1 MPGKV
6 KGLLHWCK
14 KVTDGYRGGEVT
26 DMTSSWKNGLA
37 FCALIHR
44 FRPHL
49 IDYGSLIPTNVYD
62 NNKLAY
68 SIAEKELGIMS
79 LLDPND
85 MAEMATPDR
94 NSVALYVSQLY
105 EFFKDEPIVE
115 REVEYK
121 YTEMDLMN
129 MKSAVLEETL
139 DEKSKLDNGINK
151 EISSSTGIISTGSS
165 EAKSA
170 EDILKND
177 NLEGTGKSDNEH
189 SVETAVEFTEM
200 GKAKKKDSSSDIDD
214 IFETNAALLQD
225 ISKQDD
231 DIKEESNNIDTNI
244 ENSLGKKDF
253 DVCDSVS
260 IPENISGA
268 YKSDAVV
275 KAAVCAGI
283 TAVAVTAS
291 GDNDAEALDDV
302 LGNKNLH
309 KETDKDMQS
318 KLQNG
323 KAIIPEIQITVFKD
337 GEPSQE
343 VETSHAEKSIEESKS
358 LSKEQCVDPE
368 VETKIKSMHAQSIAT
383 SSSDSFQSGEY
394 IIVDNEKAKQGLVEL
409 ETANI
414 SGKVLVDV
422 DTNVK
427 RCSSPE
433 NSKKRLE
440 SYSSESFT
448 SSSSST
454 SSESD
459 KVHQQGE
466 RAIQVS
472 NIPDI
477 FNPNLVVPDKDSE
490 TEIFVD
496 EDDEEPPAL
505 PAVGPPPLPDQQN
518 EEPYDDDEVVMQG
531 ELEVLCPEPEK
542 SGILSSDPATADQT
556 VEGTP
561 SEQRADGEEKF
572 SEIPEPLNVTTE
584 NDFPDQT
591 VTEAV
596 AELQPLDEDQ
606 STVEPSPE
614 KHEVDEELI
623 IVSQQESSLEYVPV
637 EQPQSTSVIPENTET
652 GRSANINTDG
662 DGVKVPGQDKAEICH
677 SSSSSDSSSDS
688 SSSSEDEGR
697 NIERKSDTDK
707 KKVTDSKKLPDPDS
721 AEKEEIEKKEPS
733 TSRAL
738 EISEESNKQNV
749 PLYNA
754 EKEFAPIIVCMPVMR
769 IKSMSSTESISDDD
783 KIEDPSTGRKLTEK
797 AESKDVSIKDRSV
810 HEIAKD
816 LVSEII
822 SNAVQKFSFEST
834 PDQSYK
840 MDEKIVSDK
849 VSKLER
855 NADTKALDN
864 KGASKQMPFEKDI
877 HAVSLDIDP
886 SVLRKAEEMA
896 RKMAEKESVIQQ
908 SPRSPTE
915 ESFKFKD
922 EIENENSKPQAK
934 RKDNEK
940 SADKEKPVEK
950 DKEDA
955 KARRME
961 ILRQLQRS
969 TRPTKKIVE
978 DADVD
983 NSDSL
988 SDSSSGFKKKMTMWV
1003 RKSSTAQEPDETVS
1017 TSGSSTPDSASRKSF
1032 PCFPSSPVQTPTSP
1046 RDDHS
1051 NLQKLTQSLPSSP
1064 RPGSVAEHVRRLS
1077 QSAQQKPEPS
1087 VPEPD
1092 KGASIDTVVLRRPK
1106 LAGNNQEKAMFRRSA
1121 GGITSGFV
1129 LSRPSRLSQP
1139 IKVSVK
1145 PLVQRYSHIEEN
1157 KEVNDLSPA
1166 PSPRSSRNSGDFSL
1180 VVKPL
1185 NERRYTE
1192 DEINTKKKAELERKD
1207 SLKRNNPP
1215 KRELAMNR
1223 PRSRS
1228 SSRERNVWQHDYE
1241 SDVIT
1246 SPATD
1251 TITSVTRR
1259 DSFEVK
1265 VRPVSL
1271 QLKQDENV
1279 SGNGQDLPRRHSLT
1293 STGSSPTKSGSKVN
1307 ISIQPLSP
1315 RYRSDSDSNAPD
1327 PVVEKVISPEQQAL
1341 STVAPDKLTQ
1351 ERHSRP
1357 RTSLSPRWT
1366 SKIDTSK
1373 KDPKTEPLTV
1383 TTKRPG
1389 RSVLNYVQSCLNQKS
1404 TPKSIPEKAAP
1415 IQRPATFTSADI
1427 DKPFVE
1433 KRNLRNT
1440 LSSDT
1445 QPSLTQP
1452 KKVDQEQFDKQIN
1465 VMVDSRTSLKKPSKV
1480 DNVTICNSIFGSKA
1494 KITLKKEEPDLERDN
1509 STIDIVKTHS
1519 ASSSSSSSSSASSSF
1534 VNEHND
1540 KEHLVHATKDIE
1552 IEIVDL
1558 PKHKVDG
1565 KQMIKEVKGTPS
1577 PTLENSIMPVSLPA
1591 DIDESQK
1598 PLSCKR
1604 KSRSDSSSSS
1614 GSSDSENDKDD
1625 SVSLPSLPA
1634 KSAGKAET
1642 ESDTGVVAEEMPKP
1656 PSEKKKSLSESSSSS
1671 STSDNENEK
1680 EDSDK
1685 KPSSPAK
1692 LRKEDTG
1699 RFKEAAVEEIPKV
1712 EAGHSAA
1719 LNVPQ
1724 QAPEKDTKV
1733 QSSSV
1738 ISTIP
1743 ISEGS
1748 VDNDVQKQTKSQ
1760 KKSGSASSS
1769 SSSSSDSEGD
1779 KDDGDNKPGLAV
1791 EDDKT
1796 YTEASVKEMPTIAS
1810 ELTVTLNVPMP
1821 ADENESEKPSSVK
1834 STISV
1839 LQRPEDADAIELQK
1853 PLHSKEKHESGSS
1866 SSSSDSESE
1875 RDDGGNQ
1882 QSLPVKLE
1890 NKDTKADT
1898 EVVME
1903 EVPKDVAENTVKVN
1917 VPHVVDEKDTDK
1929 LSPMISTIHDSHI
1942 PIVINARELEEPKQG
1957 KKKSQSDSSSS
1968 SSSIDS
1974 KSDTDGDVNQPS
1986 QYVKI
1991 SEEVTKKA
1999 TEAAEEDIPKVQNA
2013 AIFFEPQPS
2022 DRKDP
2027 DEPVTVICN
2036 MPVSQTPAEM
2046 VSVESEKPVRG
2057 KKKSRSQSSSSSSS
2071 SSDSEGE
2078 KNDVEKNEIHDVKT
2092 PDSAIIIDGGEI
2104 PPLVTAHDTGKDFA
2118 EPAAFPHTDDEV
2130 EITSLP
2136 GKEVSDS
2143 GVLKTDIAIPEIQV
2157 HACEEAEIKHD
2168 MKMDENNEPDYIT
2181 KKPVD
2186 SHDSSSDSSGSEEKK
2201 EGENLSSNSTSSVS
2215 SAEIE
2220 KPELKEGLK
2229 TIILELEKEIDLQ
2242 EHKAPGA
2249 CEAADTGSV
2258 EISPIQEHRVIQ
2270 PMLNAPLSFKEDNEE
2285 ISEKDLFEDFDS
2297 LVTSLQNQEE
2307 MIEYAKDLDVVAED
2321 DEVENVREQEIGE
2334 KPNDLDV
2341 LNADKSLSSISNS
2354 SVSQKSEEAG
2364 PSVSAVEQDFKDISP
2379 GDMDITVN
2387 APNVTGDQMVVE
2399 AEIAILP
2406 EKVETVEAEIISSE
2420 TPEGTAIKKDTGSAV
2435 KNKDLHSSSSSSTS
2449 SSSSPSSSDKEDE
2462 LLKNVIEDSQPFKAP
2477 LLEEIIDNSPQK
2489 AEHIAE
2495 KNDIDAEMSV
2505 SLNNQED
2512 DKIPVD
2518 KEKDV
2523 DEKSQD
2529 VSDQSPIDR
2538 HVPALS
2544 IIQLEDPIILSAVAD
2559 ANNITS
2565 PLDVKVSILETSIE
2579 GIDRSSPVLFPE
2591 EEVLKQHGFTDIIS
2605 ESPEEDPI
2613 LQSAIKDAAVE
2624 ERKKKLRKDSA
2635 SSSSS
2640 SSDSEDEDKEDKKK
2654 PDDDKKSKTKDNETD
2669 ISKSD
2674 SALDQSAES
2683 VKMEAQPAHSNKDEE
2698 QTGQD
2703 DKVEDQSVQ
2712 SESED
2717 GMKYKFQGK
2726 DGNCYLLLDS
2736 DPTSPVAKTLI
2747 AMEKQKSEKLKNSS
2761 QCSIQDEQLENLKNS
2776 SLSSMSDDDIKNLKN
2791 ASLSSMSDD
2800 QIQNVIDSITKKQ
2813 TEYIPVSD
2821 ISVSLKNPEYL
2832 FTQVFDPFEMELIE
2846 PRQESFIE
2854 AEVIYPENETL
2865 AEVLEESGNRD
2876 DSDLKLDIGELI
2888 NEPVKE
2894 PESIDVEENTTCD
2907 NEESF
2912 LENNMKEFP
2921 HIVDVQDENVIACQ
2935 PNLFPER
2942 EKTFIEHKV
2951 HEHPMGT
2958 STESSSSSSSSSDT
2972 SRMSSSN
2979 GSDNK
2984 LRKKRKKKRKTKH
2997 TKKKDIKKEE
3007 LVKCDEEYSEPK
3019 RRKLS
3024 NSSDS
3029 ETENIKPSE
3038 EEQTVPNERLVNKPS
3053 AKSNGKGK
3061 DIQEETKEIGERI
3074 ENVQNE
3080 KDIPLEKADE
3090 ESYVIIGDMRHD
3102 MRKTFANNDTLD
3114 DKATSENKVPLKK
3127 LDKVKSST
3135 SGDSSSSSESSE
3147 SDTEVEKNVIQIE
3160 KDNIHIDEVKSKVYH
3175 SDDNLKSEIK
3185 KEDFKDKSG
3194 SDKSDSD
3201 REEIIEIS
3209 KHVEPLRLRKVSKH
3223 EEIPNYENWPL
3234 VKADVRT
3241 EGDNKDT
3248 EKDTSNQDTDEK

>member
-85 MAEMATPDR
+85 MAEMAAPDR

-121 YTEMDLMN
+121 YTERDLMN
-129 MKSAVLEETL
+129 MKSAVLEEML

-151 EISSSTGIISTGSS
+151 EISSSTGIISTSSS
-165 EAKSA
+165 EAKFA

-177 NLEGTGKSDNEH
+177 DLEGTGKSDNEH

-214 IFETNAALLQD
+214 IFEINAAMLQD

-244 ENSLGKKDF
+244 ENNLGKKDF

-283 TAVAVTAS
+283 TAVAITAS
-291 GDNDAEALDDV
+291 GDNDDEALDDV
-302 LGNKNLH
+302 LGNKNLQ

-337 GEPSQE
+337 GEPPQE
-343 VETSHAEKSIEESKS
+343 VEKSHAEKSIEESKS

-394 IIVDNEKAKQGLVEL
+394 IIDDDEHAKQGFAEL
-409 ETANI
+409 ENSKL
-414 SGKVLVDV
+414 SGKYLEDV
-422 DTNVK
+422 VTNVE
-427 RCSSPE
+427 RCSSPD
-433 NSKKRLE
+433 NPKKKLE

-448 SSSSST
+448 SSSSYA

-459 KVHQQGE
+459 KIHQQGD

-518 EEPYDDDEVVMQG
+518 EEEYNDNEVVMQG
-531 ELEVLCPEPEK
+531 ELEVLCPEPEN
-542 SGILSSDPATADQT
+542 SGILSSDPATAEQT
-556 VEGTP
+556 VAGTL
-561 SEQRADGEEKF
+561 SEQHADDEEKL
-572 SEIPEPLNVTTE
+572 SEIPEPLNVTTV
-584 NDFPDQT
+584 NAVLDQT

-596 AELQPLDEDQ
+596 CELQRLDEDQ
-606 STVEPSPE
+606 STVEPSSE
-614 KHEVDEELI
+614 NLEVDEELI
-623 IVSQQESSLEYVPV
+623 IVSQQKSSLENMPV
-637 EQPQSTSVIPENTET
+637 EHPPDTLVIAENTET
-652 GRSANINTDG
+652 SSSANINTDG
-662 DGVKVPGQDKAEICH
+662 DGVPGQDKAKIRH

-688 SSSSEDEGR
+688 SSSSEDEGK
-697 NIERKSDTDK
+697 NLESKSDTDK
-707 KKVTDSKKLPDPDS
+707 KKVNDSKKLCDPDS
-721 AEKEEIEKKEPS
+721 AEKEEIGRKEPL

-738 EISEESNKQNV
+738 EISEVSNKQNV

-754 EKEFAPIIVCMPVMR
+754 EKEFAPIMCMPVMR

-783 KIEDPSTGRKLTEK
+783 KVEDPSTSRKLTEK
-797 AESKDVSIKDRSV
+797 AESKDTSKDRSV

-822 SNAVQKFSFEST
+822 SNAVQKLSSESI

-855 NADTKALDN
+855 SADTKVLDN
-864 KGASKQMPFEKDI
+864 KGASKHMPFEKDI
-877 HAVSLDIDP
+877 HAVSLDVDP

-896 RKMAEKESVIQQ
+896 RKMAEKESEMQQ

-922 EIENENSKPQAK
+922 EIENDDSKQQAK
-934 RKDNEK
+934 SKVKEK
-940 SADKEKPVEK
+940 SIDKEKPVDKEKPEEK

-978 DADVD
+978 DADID
-983 NSDSL
+983 NGDSV
-988 SDSSSGFKKKMTMWV
+988 SDSSSGFKRKMTMWV

-1032 PCFPSSPVQTPTSP
+1032 PSFPSSPVHTPTSP

-1092 KGASIDTVVLRRPK
+1092 KGASDDTVVLRRPK
-1106 LAGNNQEKAMFRRSA
+1106 LAGNNQEKAMFRRST

-1157 KEVNDLSPA
+1157 KEVNNLSTS

-1207 SLKRNNPP
+1207 SLKRKNPP

-1246 SPATD
+1246 SPAND
-1251 TITSVTRR
+1251 TTTSLTRR

-1293 STGSSPTKSGSKVN
+1293 SAGSSPTKSGSKVN

-1327 PVVEKVISPEQQAL
+1327 PVAEKVISPEQQAL
-1341 STVAPDKLTQ
+1341 STVAPEKLTQ

-1452 KKVDQEQFDKQIN
+1452 KKVDHEKVDKQIY
-1465 VMVDSRTSLKKPSKV
+1465 VTVDSRPSLKKPSKV

-1509 STIDIVKTHS
+1509 STKDIVKTHL
-1519 ASSSSSSSSSASSSF
+1519 ASSSSSASSSF
-1534 VNEHND
+1534 VNEHDD

-1558 PKHKVDG
+1558 PKHTADEE
-1565 KQMIKEVKGTPS
+1565 QMIKEVKGTPS
-1577 PTLENSIMPVSLPA
+1577 PTVENSIMPVSLPA

-1614 GSSDSENDKDD
+1614 GSSDSENDKDN
-1625 SVSLPSLPA
+1625 SVSLRSLPA

-1724 QAPEKDTKV
+1724 QAPEKDTEV

-1748 VDNDVQKQTKSQ
+1748 VDIDVQKQTKSQ
-1760 KKSGSASSS
+1760 KKSGSDSSS

-1853 PLHSKEKHESGSS
+1853 PLHSKEKHESGGS

-1917 VPHVVDEKDTDK
+1917 VPHVVDEKDTDEP
-1929 LSPMISTIHDSHI
+1929 SPMISTIHDSHI
-1942 PIVINARELEEPKQG
+1942 PIVIDARELEEPKQG

-1968 SSSIDS
+1968 SSSIDI

-1986 QYVKI
+1986 QSVKI

-1999 TEAAEEDIPKVQNA
+1999 TEAAEEEIPKVQNA
-2013 AIFFEPQPS
+2013 ATFFEPQPS

-2036 MPVSQTPAEM
+2036 MPVSQTPVEM
-2046 VSVESEKPVRG
+2046 VSVESEKPVGG

-2092 PDSAIIIDGGEI
+2092 PDSAIIIDGSEI

-2168 MKMDENNEPDYIT
+2168 MKMDENNESDYIA
-2181 KKPVD
+2181 KKPVE

-2249 CEAADTGSV
+2249 CEEADTGSV
-2258 EISPIQEHRVIQ
+2258 ESSPIQEHSVIQ

-2321 DEVENVREQEIGE
+2321 DEVESVREQEIGE
-2334 KPNDLDV
+2334 KPNDVDV
-2341 LNADKSLSSISNS
+2341 LNADKSMSSTSNS
-2354 SVSQKSEEAG
+2354 SVSQKSEESG
-2364 PSVSAVEQDFKDISP
+2364 PSVSAVEQDFKDINP

-2420 TPEGTAIKKDTGSAV
+2420 TPEGTAIKIDTGSAV

-2449 SSSSPSSSDKEDE
+2449 SSSSSSSSDKEDE

-2495 KNDIDAEMSV
+2495 KNEIDAEMSV
-2505 SLNNQED
+2505 PLNNQED

-2523 DEKSQD
+2523 DEKSQG
-2529 VSDQSPIDR
+2529 VSDQSPTDR

-2565 PLDVKVSILETSIE
+2565 PLDVKVSILETNIVE

-2605 ESPEEDPI
+2605 ESSEEDPI
-2613 LQSAIKDAAVE
+2613 LKSAIKDAAVE

-2635 SSSSS
+2635 SSSRS

-2669 ISKSD
+2669 ISKPD
-2674 SALDQSAES
+2674 SALGQSAES

-2761 QCSIQDEQLENLKNS
+2761 QSSIQDEQIENLKNS

-2800 QIQNVIDSITKKQ
+2800 QIQNVIDSITMKQ

-2865 AEVLEESGNRD
+2865 TEVLEESENKD
-2876 DSDLKLDIGELI
+2876 DSDLKLDIDELI

-2907 NEESF
+2907 NEESY
-2912 LENNMKEFP
+2912 LENKMKEFP
-2921 HIVDVQDENVIACQ
+2921 HFVDMQDENVIICQ
-2935 PNLFPER
+2935 PNLLPER
-2942 EKTFIEHKV
+2942 KNTFIEHKV
-2951 HEHPMGT
+2951 HEHPTGT

-2972 SRMSSSN
+2972 SRTSSSN

-3053 AKSNGKGK
+3053 AKSNKKGK
-3061 DIQEETKEIGERI
+3061 EVQEETKEIGERI
-3074 ENVQNE
+3074 ENVHNE
-3080 KDIPLEKADE
+3080 KDIPLEITDE
-3090 ESYVIIGDMRHD
+3090 ESYVIIGDLRHD
-3102 MRKTFANNDTLD
+3102 MRKTFANNDSLD
-3114 DKATSENKVPLKK
+3114 DIATSENKVPLKK
-3127 LDKVKSST
+3127 LDKVKSSS

-3147 SDTEVEKNVIQIE
+3147 SDTKVEKNVIQIE

-3194 SDKSDSD
+3194 SDKTDSD

-3223 EEIPNYENWPL
+3223 EEIPNYENWPI